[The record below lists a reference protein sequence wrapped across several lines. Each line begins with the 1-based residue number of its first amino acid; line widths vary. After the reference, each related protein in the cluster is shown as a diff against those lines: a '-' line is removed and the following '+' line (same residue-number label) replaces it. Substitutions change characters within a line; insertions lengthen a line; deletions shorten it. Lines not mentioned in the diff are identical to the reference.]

1 MGIQLVPEGRTLGL
15 VLERLVFYKSLNLVD
30 YPRTV
35 VTAIVGVV
43 IVASFVGFEFS
54 VGISL
59 IVAAVAIL
67 FGIVGSYLGDD
78 FWHASW
84 NPLQWL
90 RWWE

>member
-1 MGIQLVPEGRTLGL
+1 MKRNW
-15 VLERLVFYKSLNLVD
+15 LEIAVHFIVSA
-30 YPRTV
+30 V

-67 FGIVGSYLGDD
+67 FGIVGAYLGDD